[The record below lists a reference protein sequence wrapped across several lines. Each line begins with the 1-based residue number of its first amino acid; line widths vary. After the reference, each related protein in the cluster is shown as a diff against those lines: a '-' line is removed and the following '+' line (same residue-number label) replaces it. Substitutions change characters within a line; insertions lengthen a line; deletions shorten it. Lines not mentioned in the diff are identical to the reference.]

1 MAQDIIKKLEDKGL
15 DAGFAVN
22 NRGQVFCGRES
33 VAMQSEIAQMATVIF
48 ETIGAVGEL
57 SIDRIQ
63 IIGGS
68 KGVIAEISKDKM
80 LGTFLNGDDLD
91 SVNSI
96 FTVLEGL
103 IDVEIQGEEAAKK
116 PERVVEEMEPVIDEV
131 KKPVEKPVVR
141 PIEKTVEKPEVAVE
155 KQKVK
160 LDAGILDTMKSILK
174 DYVGDFSE
182 RIFNNQ
188 LKAQR
193 IKSEELY
200 DEDARRLIFALG
212 KAAGMI
218 IGPSK
223 GRDMT
228 NKLLAVLK

>member
-1 MAQDIIKKLEDKGL
+1 MPAEIIKKLEEKGL
-15 DAGFAVN
+15 NAGFVVN
-22 NRGQVFCGRES
+22 TRGQILCGRES
-33 VAMQSEIAQMATVIF
+33 ESLQSEIAQMATVVF
-48 ETIGAVGEL
+48 ETIGAIGDLE
-57 SIDRIQ
+57 IDRIQ
-63 IIGGS
+63 IMGGS
-68 KGVIAEISKDKM
+68 RAVIAEVDRDRMIGTV
-80 LGTFLNGDDLD
+80 LGGDDFG
-91 SVNSI
+91 SVKSI
-96 FTVLEGL
+96 FSVLEGL
-103 IDVEIQGEEAAKK
+103 KAVEIHVEA
-116 PERVVEEMEPVIDEV
+116 PVEKAEPVV
-131 KKPVEKPVVR
+131 KKVEPVTEREKIKEKPVEKPAVK
-141 PIEKTVEKPEVAVE
+141 PVEAPVE

-160 LDAGILDTMKSILK
+160 LDAGILDTMKTTLK

-193 IKSEELY
+193 IKTEELY

-228 NKLLAVLK
+228 NKLLALLK